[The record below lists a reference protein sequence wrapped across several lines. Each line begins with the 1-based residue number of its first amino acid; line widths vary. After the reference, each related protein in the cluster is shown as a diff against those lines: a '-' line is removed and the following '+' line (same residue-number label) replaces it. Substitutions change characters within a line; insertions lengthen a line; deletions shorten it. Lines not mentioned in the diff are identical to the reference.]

1 MAVIS
6 FQIFPIVGV
15 GARTI
20 AMRLGVNAAAIGL
33 QHGYPQQKMVV
44 YHCRG
49 QRVQI

>member
-20 AMRLGVNAAAIGL
+20 AMRLGVNAAARITAWISTAEDGCIPL
-33 QHGYPQQKMVV
+33 
-44 YHCRG
+44 
-49 QRVQI
+49 